1 MIAPRRLHRAA
12 GAVLAVFLVVHVANH
27 LAALA
32 GVDAHLRFMD
42 AARRVYRQPAVE
54 AVLLAGVVLQAA
66 SGLRMLWTGRQR
78 RRGVLAW
85 LQAGSGAY
93 VALFLAIHVVAVLAG
108 RMGGLDTNFYFAAAG
123 LHVWPFVLFF
133 APYYFLAVVA
143 LFVHMGCAL
152 ARYAGGRRVV
162 VIALAAG
169 VGIVTASLIVTIL
182 AGGIHRVVIPQD
194 YLNTFVVGYPVK
206 LLQ

>member
-1 MIAPRRLHRAA
+1 MMIAPRRLHRAA

-32 GVDAHLRFMD
+32 GVDAHIRFMD
-42 AARRVYRQPAVE
+42 AARRVYRQPVVE
-54 AVLLAGVVLQAA
+54 VVLLLCVALQVA
-66 SGLRMLWTGRQR
+66 SGLRMVWAGRQR

-108 RMGGLDTNFYFAAAG
+108 RAGGLDTNFYFAAAG

-133 APYYFLAVVA
+133 VPYYFLAVAA
-143 LFVHMGCAL
+143 LFVHLGCAL
-152 ARYAGGRRVV
+152 RRGGAVV
-162 VIALAAG
+162 MGFSA
-169 VGIVTASLIVTIL
+169 VGIVVAGLIVAALVGITIP
-182 AGGIHRVVIPQD
+182 VEIPAK
-194 YLNTFVVGYPVK
+194 YLQTFAA
-206 LLQ
+206 